1 MSIHVDLHLVL
12 IFSIINV
19 VIDIFSSLAMNAPA
33 PWLEYETAMSIYV
46 ASMPMLAVVWT
57 CYAYVLIHKDDEQPR
72 IRRGITAI
80 VAPYVL
86 YVMLALT
93 NPFTELFFHL
103 TRNLDYERGMLF
115 MPIGVGTIMFYSVVG
130 ILQVLIHRKK
140 IVPPSNVGLLL
151 AFFITTATFIFFPT

>member
-33 PWLEYETAMSIYV
+33 PWLEYETAMTIYV

-57 CYAYVLIHKDDEQPR
+57 CYACVLIHKDDEQPR